1 MSRSV
6 EASRY
11 WLRFDD
17 EASACPACASQSIVP
32 VDEFAIPQDARRRRV
47 RLLSGCRDCGVLFS
61 NPQPSHEQRAAFYG
75 EGGEWAARRYTER
88 LRWLEKKIRQN
99 PSGKKCVVAGGR
111 RDVLFDA
118 IAPYAPVHAPPPG
131 ASALD
136 VGCGDGK
143 MLDWLKRHGWET
155 YGIEPSMDVAFIRHQ
170 RLSSPP
176 QDHRFGFIVLNHG
189 LEHIGDPR
197 GLLRE
202 IAGALRDDGALFV
215 SVPGIDA
222 LRQHGDLRYC
232 INGNN
237 HPLCFSET
245 CLRGL
250 LARAGLAVTARLD
263 SQKLD
268 DAFTKGRP
276 LRLRLLAAR
285 TARAPV
291 LPDRPLDAAVRA
303 LALHASQQGGL
314 RERARRLLPVR
325 MRAALTVRSRRRK
338 TKRA

>member
-17 EASACPACASQSIVP
+17 EATACPACASARIVP

-47 RLLSGCRDCGVLFS
+47 RFISGCRECGVLFS
-61 NPQPSHEQRAAFYG
+61 NPQASPEQVDEFYS
-75 EGGEWAARRYTER
+75 EGGEWATRHAER
-88 LRWLEKKIRQN
+88 LQWLEAKIRRN
-99 PSGKKCVVAGGR
+99 PSGKKRVVRVGK

-118 IAPYAPVHAPPPG
+118 IAPYAPVHVAPSG

-176 QDHRFGFIVLNHG
+176 QDHRFGFVVLNHV
-189 LEHIGDPR
+189 LEHVGDPL
-197 GLLRE
+197 GLLRQ
-202 IAGALRDDGALFV
+202 IAGALRDDGVLFV

-222 LRQHGDLRYC
+222 LPEHGDLRYC
-232 INGNN
+232 INGSN

-250 LARAGLAVTARLD
+250 LARAGLAVTVRLD
-263 SQKLD
+263 SEALD
-268 DAFTKGRP
+268 DAFANGRP

-285 TARAPV
+285 TTSVPP
-291 LPDRPLDAAVRA
+291 LPDRPLNSAVRA
-303 LALHASQQGGL
+303 LALHASRQGGL
-314 RERARRLLPVR
+314 HERARRLLPVR
-325 MRAALTVRSRRRK
+325 MRAAMTARRRGRK
-338 TKRA
+338 KARA

>member
-1 MSRSV
+1 MSRS
-6 EASRY
+6 ARAARY

-17 EASACPACASQSIVP
+17 EASACPACASPRIVP

-47 RLLSGCRDCGVLFS
+47 RFISGCRDCGVLFS
-61 NPQPSHEQRAAFYG
+61 NPQPLPEQLAAFYS
-75 EGGEWAARRYTER
+75 EGGEWATRHAER
-88 LRWLEKKIRQN
+88 LRWLETKSRQN
-99 PSGKKCVVAGGR
+99 PPRKKRLVGGGK

-118 IAPYAPVHAPPPG
+118 IAPYAPVHAPPSG

-176 QDHRFGFIVLNHG
+176 QDHRFGFIILNHV
-189 LEHIGDPR
+189 LEHIGDPL
-197 GLLRE
+197 GLLHQ
-202 IAGALRDDGALFV
+202 ISGALRDDGVLFI
-215 SVPGIDA
+215 SVPGIDG
-222 LRQHGDLRYC
+222 LPEHGDLRYC
-232 INGNN
+232 VNGNN

-250 LARAGLAVTARLD
+250 LARAGLAAIARLD
-263 SQKLD
+263 SQALD
-268 DAFTKGRP
+268 NAFTKGSP

-291 LPDRPLDAAVRA
+291 LPDRPLNSAVRA
-303 LALHASQQGGL
+303 LALHARRHGGL
-314 RERARRLLPVR
+314 RERVHRLLPVR
-325 MRAALTVRSRRRK
+325 MRAALTVRSRGRK
-338 TKRA
+338 AARA